1 MCRNTCLA
9 SRRMSR
15 ERTRVKLARPKHLT
29 SEWPFHSKCALS
41 QFEIRCF
48 YSEGFVCW
56 LPVCVLVSW
65 HILLQEGCAAY
76 VRSSKYAAMSHVLV
90 NGGRKRELTQI
101 KKQHFMPLKS
111 DFCYVNHYYCIVIMI
126 NNHAISPEINY
137 PKLSPYMYFY
147 PDTYPTVYIL
157 LWLVLCY
164 LFTQCWRFTTA
175 IVGLLRNTVCL

>member
-1 MCRNTCLA
+1 MCSVPVWDSVLLFWRICL
-9 SRRMSR
+9 
-15 ERTRVKLARPKHLT
+15 LT
-29 SEWPFHSKCALS
+29 SGLCAGLLTHPVAGGMCS
-41 QFEIRCF
+41 LREEQQ
-48 YSEGFVCW
+48 VC
-56 LPVCVLVSW
+56 
-65 HILLQEGCAAY
+65 
-76 VRSSKYAAMSHVLV
+76 SHVSCA
-90 NGGRKRELTQI
+90 GEWRRKKGI
-101 KKQHFMPLKS
+101 NANKKQNFMPLKS
-111 DFCYVNHYYCIVIMI
+111 GFCYINHYYCIVIMI